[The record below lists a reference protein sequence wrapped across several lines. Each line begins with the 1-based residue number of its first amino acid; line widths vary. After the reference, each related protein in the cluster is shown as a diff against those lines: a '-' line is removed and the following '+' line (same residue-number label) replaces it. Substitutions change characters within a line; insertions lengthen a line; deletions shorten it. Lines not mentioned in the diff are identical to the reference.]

1 MPTAITME
9 SFTQRTQS
17 TFKLTWSQN
26 PTFPPELFDPVFL
39 PRPSGI
45 AWPAATVPTTAP
57 AP

>member
-1 MPTAITME
+1 ME
-9 SFTQRTQS
+9 SFKLRTQS

-26 PTFPPELFDPVFL
+26 PSFPPELFDPVFL

-45 AWPAATVPTTAP
+45 VWPAAPAPTTAP